1 MLCFFTDGLVKRR
14 HTPIDDR
21 LARLCQTVLPEPPD
35 RVCVSVM
42 RTLVGREPAGDDI
55 ALLALRWQ
63 PGRERSHPVGPP

>member
-1 MLCFFTDGLVKRR
+1 MAETV
-14 HTPIDDR
+14 
-21 LARLCQTVLPEPPD
+21 TVLLITSDRPDRSSDDEDRCRETTANPEPPE

-63 PGRERSHPVGPP
+63 PGRE